1 MGLDATIRKLSKA
14 KIAKYGRDPL
24 WRIPGYYASTSEI
37 IYWRNHREA
46 NNWILGIGAERHG
59 IDAESV
65 LNGAHIPLD
74 EQDLLG
80 LKVEL
85 LFGTTLRKY
94 WEYRDDPALKLSAQ
108 DHVDAEIKA
117 IDHLIRVVR
126 RGKSEVFYTA
136 SW

>member
-24 WRIPGYYASTSEI
+24 WRIPGYYASASEI

-59 IDAESV
+59 INAESV

-94 WEYRDDPALKLSAQ
+94 WEDRDDPALKLSAQ
-108 DHVDAEIKA
+108 DHVDAEIQA